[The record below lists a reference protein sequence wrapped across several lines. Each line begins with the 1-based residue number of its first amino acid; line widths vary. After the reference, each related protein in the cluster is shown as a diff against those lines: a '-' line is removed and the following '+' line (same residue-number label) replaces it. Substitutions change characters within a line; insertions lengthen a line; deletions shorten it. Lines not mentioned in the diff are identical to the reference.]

1 MWKSAVVAYLHYLSF
16 MLAFAALSVEILT
29 LKKDLTL
36 EAAWRIVMADSVYG
50 LSALGVMITGILRV
64 MYFGKGSDYYL
75 GNHIFYTK
83 IGLFI
88 IVGLLS
94 LYPTFFFIRWIEKLR
109 DRQVP
114 ELEEAQVTR
123 LSWLIRGELGGLA
136 AIPLFAA
143 LLARG
148 F

>member
-16 MLAFAALSVEILT
+16 MLAFAALTIEILT
-29 LKKDLTL
+29 LKKDLSL
-36 EAAWRIVMADSVYG
+36 ENAWRIVIADSVYG
-50 LSALGVMITGILRV
+50 LSATVVLVTGILRV
-64 MYFGKGSDYYL
+64 MYFGKGADYYL
-75 GNHIFYTK
+75 GNHVFYTK
-83 IGLFI
+83 IGIFI

-94 LYPTFFFIRWIEKLR
+94 LYPTFFFIRWITKLR
-109 DRQVP
+109 DRQAP
-114 ELEEAQVTR
+114 KLEDGQITL

-136 AIPLFAA
+136 AIPLLAA